1 MLSLCW
7 SSRTVITEC
16 SHLLLSL
23 FCLSCFPHRDAE
35 ESVPM
40 AAEPGLPACNACA
53 SRTDGT
59 CMTIN
64 ISINSTLS
72 LIYQFIFCF
81 LKYYFVIVS
90 CVCRWCVCWWSVST
104 CWSCCWMK
112 QPCPEEWR
120 WSFCQNRINKCALLK
135 VYVLQLVVMIY
146 WGLLFLCVVGPS
158 PWVGLLFNVWLTGCC
173 CSSNSH
179 SVSFHPPI
187 LQLGAHRVN

>member
-120 WSFCQNRINKCALLK
+120 WSFCQNRINKCALFKGLCATASRDDILRI
-135 VYVLQLVVMIY
+135 VIFVCCRTLTLGWPPFQCLAHWV
-146 WGLLFLCVVGPS
+146 LLFK
-158 PWVGLLFNVWLTGCC
+158 
-173 CSSNSH
+173 
-179 SVSFHPPI
+179 
-187 LQLGAHRVN
+187 

>member
-1 MLSLCW
+1 M
-7 SSRTVITEC
+7 ITEC

-72 LIYQFIFCF
+72 LIYQDHNYFLFFKVLFCN
-81 LKYYFVIVS
+81 
-90 CVCRWCVCWWSVST
+90 C
-104 CWSCCWMK
+104 
-112 QPCPEEWR
+112 
-120 WSFCQNRINKCALLK
+120 LLC
-135 VYVLQLVVMIY
+135 L
-146 WGLLFLCVVGPS
+146 
-158 PWVGLLFNVWLTGCC
+158 
-173 CSSNSH
+173 
-179 SVSFHPPI
+179 
-187 LQLGAHRVN
+187 